1 MTHAATSKFTRQLVG
16 EIVKPEGAWR
26 VDTDPTFHDR
36 MAALNIQ
43 YPRGEWEGNVHKGY
57 KLYAMVRG

>member
-1 MTHAATSKFTRQLVG
+1 MTYSTTSKFTRRLVA

-26 VDTDPTFHDR
+26 VDSDPTFHDR
-36 MAALNIQ
+36 MAALTAQ
-43 YPRGEWEGNVHKGY
+43 YPRGEWEGNAHEGY